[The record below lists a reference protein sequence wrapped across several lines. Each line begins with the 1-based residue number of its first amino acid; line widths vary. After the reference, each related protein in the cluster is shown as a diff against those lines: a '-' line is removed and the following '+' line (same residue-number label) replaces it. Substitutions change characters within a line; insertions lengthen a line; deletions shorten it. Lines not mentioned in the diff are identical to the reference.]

1 MAHPKRAIVMTLPEL
16 HLQLVPCHL
25 QNRKKPHKTSSK
37 TSCNSGELNSVTK
50 KAGRRRFYLTLL
62 RSRTKER
69 PTSL

>member
-50 KAGRRRFYLTLL
+50 SGASPLLPHRL